1 MLETI
6 LNVSGRSGL
15 YKLVS
20 RSPKL
25 LVVETLD
32 ESKKKLPVYP
42 SEQVASLHDISIYLN
57 DGKDIPLGKV
67 FENIKTQLDVKEET
81 TINPKQATTDDLKT
95 WFEKMLPDF
104 DRDRVRGGDIKKVI
118 LWYNILIKNGITD
131 FYEEEVEEE
140 KI

>member
-67 FENIKTQLDVKEET
+67 FENIKTQLDGKEET